1 MNFNEKNKSNC
12 LGPNKTEVTK
22 IDKNSTIAFQ
32 QLMTISCFS
41 SIVPQALRTL
51 P

>member
-1 MNFNEKNKSNC
+1 M
-12 LGPNKTEVTK
+12 TEVTK
-22 IDKNSTIAFQ
+22 IDKNSTIIAFQ

>member
-1 MNFNEKNKSNC
+1 M
-12 LGPNKTEVTK
+12 TEVTK
-22 IDKNSTIAFQ
+22 IDKNSTTCIAFQ